1 MCYDSRVS
9 QSASILN
16 SFRIIGDLAEL
27 SLSFGSFGAEKH
39 GDERL
44 RLDDTRGGDVI
55 QSKSAA
61 PECLW
66 KSGL

>member
-1 MCYDSRVS
+1 MTV
-9 QSASILN
+9 ILN

-27 SLSFGSFGAEKH
+27 SLSFGSLGAEKC

-44 RLDDTRGGDVI
+44 RLDETWGDDVV
-55 QSKSAA
+55 QPKSAA

-66 KSGL
+66 KSGLWTT